1 MSYGLLETSFIW
13 KSLHAIVG
21 PFYPQPLPQI
31 PQNFK
36 KRLLLQRVMLFSKEI
51 EQVYLREQRQFVS
64 ILLESSWVCWKRAR
78 GSWNFAFSLLAKIV
92 IQAWRALTG
101 KGHSGSTQSSFLFL
115 LVYRRLLFLLSLSR
129 NGTFFLFCLLREDG
143 FFKFQQWCSVGEQ
156 KCMELAVRD
165 LHLLAFKRSVLLS
178 SLFPQK

>member
-1 MSYGLLETSFIW
+1 MSCSLLETSFIW

-21 PFYPQPLPQI
+21 PFHPQPLPQI

-64 ILLESSWVCWKRAR
+64 ILLESSWVCWKRTR

-129 NGTFFLFCLLREDG
+129 NGTFFYSV
-143 FFKFQQWCSVGEQ
+143 CSER
-156 KCMELAVRD
+156 MAFSNFNNDAV
-165 LHLLAFKRSVLLS
+165 
-178 SLFPQK
+178 